1 MIVTSKGLLSLK
13 VDTVYTWVDLQ
24 REREREREMA
34 SYLLKVAL
42 PQGRGL

>member
-24 REREREREMA
+24 REREREMA